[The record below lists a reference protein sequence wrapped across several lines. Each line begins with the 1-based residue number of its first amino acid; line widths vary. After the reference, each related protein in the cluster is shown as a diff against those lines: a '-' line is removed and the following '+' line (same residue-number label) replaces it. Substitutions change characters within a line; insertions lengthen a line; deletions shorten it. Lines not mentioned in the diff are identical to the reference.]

1 MGSAFVLP
9 AFLLR
14 GRMIIWSVKPGMIG
28 FAVCLHCK
36 LSHDISAFLVC
47 FGFWVI
53 FPLMESN
60 YLTCLLDHFLIL
72 DYFYM
77 QAVPIKG
84 MCISEIIWFL
94 LVIEGAKSKITQTLS
109 GVIGFFALSTAN
121 PSKSHVQILITSLIS
136 NYYNT

>member
-1 MGSAFVLP
+1 MGSAYGASCFFFCGGIVIC
-9 AFLLR
+9 LLKS
-14 GRMIIWSVKPGMIG
+14 GVIG
-28 FAVCLHCK
+28 FVVCLHCK
-36 LSHDISAFLVC
+36 LSHDISVFPAR

-53 FPLMESN
+53 LPLMQSN
-60 YLTCLLDHFLIL
+60 HLTCFFDHFLIL

-84 MCISEIIWFL
+84 MCISGIIWFL
-94 LVIEGAKSKITQTLS
+94 LVIEGTKSKITHILS

-136 NYYNT
+136 NYYNK